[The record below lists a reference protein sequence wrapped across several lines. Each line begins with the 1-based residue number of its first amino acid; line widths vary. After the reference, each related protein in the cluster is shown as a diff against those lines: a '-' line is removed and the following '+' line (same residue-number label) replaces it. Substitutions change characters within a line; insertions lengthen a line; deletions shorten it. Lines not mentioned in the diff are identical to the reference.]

1 MHIYGE
7 KIDVRKGGKIR
18 EIEYLNTDFFMV
30 KHASFLLRLRKISVK
45 WHCELNVAKRQEEE
59 KIMR

>member
-18 EIEYLNTDFFMV
+18 EIEYLNTDSFMV

-45 WHCELNVAKRQEEE
+45 
-59 KIMR
+59 